1 MKILSWVLV
10 GALFGWWAAER
21 AAENVRMLRKY
32 GETFGEAHITDYE
45 FTPHIAA
52 FINGILSLAL
62 ILRFDVSF
70 VAASFAILFAFGTQL
85 ALIDLD
91 THLLPRDIVLT
102 ACLCAAPLLVLS
114 ARVDPRGSIIRM
126 AIGALLMWGGL
137 RVLQLASKGDL
148 GSGDVRLGGLLGMYL
163 GWMSYGALLVALV
176 AASVIA
182 GVYALTTVAG
192 GKANR
197 STRFAFGPFLIVG
210 AVLAVL
216 R

>member
-1 MKILSWVLV
+1 
-10 GALFGWWAAER
+10 
-21 AAENVRMLRKY
+21 
-32 GETFGEAHITDYE
+32 
-45 FTPHIAA
+45 
-52 FINGILSLAL
+52 
-62 ILRFDVSF
+62 
-70 VAASFAILFAFGTQL
+70 
-85 ALIDLD
+85 
-91 THLLPRDIVLT
+91 
-102 ACLCAAPLLVLS
+102 
-114 ARVDPRGSIIRM
+114 M

-182 GVYALTTVAG
+182 GVYALTTVAS

-210 AVLAVL
+210 SVLAVL